1 MEMIRCAPSRSPFA
15 ARYAGDSGR
24 NLKSSGTTA
33 TRGMPPRASI
43 PWNPREDRKASESRA
58 ARMPPTAYPENMRAL
73 LKLRRFDF
81 ENSTVKAMAVGITP
95 PRPRPARKRK
105 SPNSSGVGA
114 HAVSSIRREK
124 EAMDTI
130 MIFRRPT
137 MSVR

>member
-1 MEMIRCAPSRSPFA
+1 
-15 ARYAGDSGR
+15 
-24 NLKSSGTTA
+24 
-33 TRGMPPRASI
+33 
-43 PWNPREDRKASESRA
+43 
-58 ARMPPTAYPENMRAL
+58 MPPTACPENMRAL

-95 PRPRPARKRK
+95 PRPRPARKRN

-114 HAVSSIRREK
+114 HAVNSIRREK